1 MIVTLDRLL
10 DIANA
15 KNKAIGSF
23 NVTGLEQIQAVLE
36 AAEEENE
43 PVILAFAQV
52 HEEEGTIDL
61 DTLGPIMVL
70 MADLSP
76 LPVCVH
82 LDHCVDMSYLK
93 KALDMGFS
101 SVMYDGSALPLEEN
115 IANTKM
121 AVEIAHS
128 YGATIEGEI
137 GVMSGHTLNNDGVVE
152 NREQNEDM
160 YTDPQMAHDFVQET
174 GIDCLAC
181 SFGTVHGLYTT
192 EPKLNFPL
200 LEELNA
206 TLGVPVVMHGGSGVS
221 EEDFHRCIDRGVR
234 KINYY
239 TYMAKAGAQAA
250 TSYPNDGTVLFQDVV
265 YAARQAMKADVLTAI
280 KTFKNEHQ

>member
-15 KNKAIGSF
+15 ENKAIGSF
-23 NVTGLEQIQAVLE
+23 NVTGLEQIRACLE

-43 PVILAFAQV
+43 PIILAFAQV

-76 LPVCVH
+76 LPICVH
-82 LDHCVDMSYLK
+82 LDHCVDMGYLK

-101 SVMYDGSALPLEEN
+101 SVMFDGSALPLEEN
-115 IANTKM
+115 VAYTKM
-121 AVEIAHS
+121 AVELAHS

-152 NREQNEDM
+152 DREQDENM
-160 YTDPQMAHDFVQET
+160 YTDPVVARDFVRET

-181 SFGTVHGLYTT
+181 SFGTVHGLYAT
-192 EPKLNFPL
+192 EPKLNFEL
-200 LEELNA
+200 LAKLNE

-221 EEDFHRCIDRGVR
+221 EEDFHKCIDNGVR

-239 TYMAKAGAQAA
+239 TYMAKAGAEAA
-250 TSYPNDGTVLFQDVV
+250 TSYKNDGKVLFQDVA
-265 YAARQAMKADVLTAI
+265 YAAQLAMKADAKQAI
-280 KTFKNEHQ
+280 KIFKNK